1 MEQNLQKDYANLT
14 EITIREYKTVFLP
27 KDFLSQEFA
36 KFIWNNY
43 SSYLNIDFPS
53 AKTDEKWKITAKGW
67 VGYLAISSNKH
78 IVIEPKVSV
87 KQFFQMIEC
96 AFDIRLKTFAQ
107 LVKCDSIHAFYNFL
121 AKILIEK
128 IRRIKHL
135 GLARSLVEK
144 KAWLPHVRG
153 KIQFHESWKKRH
165 KFFVHFDE
173 HSVNNFDN
181 QVLIATLKIIL
192 YNTRCFAQLQQ
203 QTRETYY
210 WLCKHVS
217 DSLMPQK
224 ELLSRLQEDHH
235 YNRLNAHYKPIHAL
249 CRFFLSHTA
258 PLKSEGDDPVTS
270 FLVNMPYLYE
280 KFVANWLGHN
290 LKGDFHLATKEKITF
305 CEKHF
310 SFIIDMVLYKNNQP
324 LCVIDTKYKDVK
336 KPPHA
341 DIFQIISYAKLRKC
355 SQAILVYPCALQH
368 TLDQKIGNIRV
379 RSLSFMLDK
388 DLQTTGNKFL
398 QDLLK
403 T

>member
-1 MEQNLQKDYANLT
+1 MEQNLQKNYANLT
-14 EITIREYKTVFLP
+14 DITIREYKTIFLP
-27 KDFLSQEFA
+27 KNFLSQKIAEC
-36 KFIWNNY
+36 IWHNY

-53 AKTDEKWKITAKGW
+53 AKTGNKWKLTARGW
-67 VGYLAISSNKH
+67 VGYLAISDNKN
-78 IVIEPKVSV
+78 ITIEPKVSV

-96 AFDIRLKTFAQ
+96 AFDIRVKTFTQ
-107 LVKCDSIHAFYNFL
+107 LSKCASIHAFYNFL

-135 GLARSLVEK
+135 GLTRSVTEK
-144 KAWLPHVRG
+144 QEWLPHVRG
-153 KIQFHESWKKRH
+153 KIQLRESWKKRH
-165 KFFVHFDE
+165 QFFVHFDE

-181 QVLIATLKIIL
+181 QVLIATLRVIL
-192 YNTRCFAQLQQ
+192 YNTRCFEQLQQ
-203 QTRETYY
+203 QARETYY

-217 DSLMPQK
+217 SSLIPQQ
-224 ELLSRLQEDHH
+224 ELLARLQRGNH

-258 PLKSEGDDPVTS
+258 PLKSKGDHPVTS

-280 KFVANWLGHN
+280 KFVANWLGNN
-290 LKGDFHLATKEKITF
+290 LKGSFRLTTKEKITF

-310 SFIIDMVLYKNNQP
+310 SFVIDMVLYKNNQP
-324 LCVIDTKYKDVK
+324 FCVIDTKYKNVT

-355 SQAILVYPCALQH
+355 SQAILIYPCALEH
-368 TLDQKIGNIRV
+368 KLDQKIGNIRV
-379 RSLSFMLDK
+379 RSLSFMLDN

-398 QDLLK
+398 RDLL
-403 T
+403 